1 MNANEAI
8 KSALD
13 TAEMISMA
21 YLEDL
26 TDEEMMVRPI
36 ESCNHIK
43 WQVGHLIASENKMI
57 NSCCPGAMP
66 DLPVG
71 FADRYASEHS
81 ASDDN
86 TAFDSKADLLTLY
99 KQQRAGT

>member
-36 ESCNHIK
+36 DSCNHIK
-43 WQVGHLIASENKMI
+43 WQVGHLIGSENKMI
-57 NSCCPGAMP
+57 NSCCCLLYTSPSPRDGLLSRMP
-66 DLPVG
+66 
-71 FADRYASEHS
+71 SS
-81 ASDDN
+81 A
-86 TAFDSKADLLTLY
+86 
-99 KQQRAGT
+99 

>member
-36 ESCNHIK
+36 DSCNHIK
-43 WQVGHLIASENKMI
+43 WQVGHLIGSENKI
-57 NSCCPGAMP
+57 CLLYTSPSPRDATLSRMP
-66 DLPVG
+66 
-71 FADRYASEHS
+71 SS
-81 ASDDN
+81 A
-86 TAFDSKADLLTLY
+86 
-99 KQQRAGT
+99 